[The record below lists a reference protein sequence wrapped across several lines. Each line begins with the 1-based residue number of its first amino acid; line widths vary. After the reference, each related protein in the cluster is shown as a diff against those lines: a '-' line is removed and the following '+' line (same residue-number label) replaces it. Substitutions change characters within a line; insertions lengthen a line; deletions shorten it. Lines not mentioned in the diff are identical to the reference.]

1 MINLIKEPILENEN
15 LKTVPKVLVLQH
27 CRGEE
32 QIDIDSDS
40 SSDSEC
46 ETDGAAYERSHRM
59 VSIFIC
65 GFGWKLSQPFLRMTQ
80 LFFGRHQRG
89 IQPYELKMG
98 QFISNISSSALMD

>member
-59 VSIFIC
+59 VCIFRI
-65 GFGWKLSQPFLRMTQ
+65 WVEVISAILRMTQ
-80 LFFGRHQRG
+80 
-89 IQPYELKMG
+89 
-98 QFISNISSSALMD
+98 